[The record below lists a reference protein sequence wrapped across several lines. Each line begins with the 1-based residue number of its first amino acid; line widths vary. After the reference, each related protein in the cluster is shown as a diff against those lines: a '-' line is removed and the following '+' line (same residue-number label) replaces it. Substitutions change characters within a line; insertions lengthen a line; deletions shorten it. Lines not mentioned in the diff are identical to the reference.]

1 MSNFN
6 ANANH
11 ERLAIDSQEDLLA
24 KMKAINESLI
34 HNHSIQVEGDKED
47 DDTDYKDIAVT
58 DEDAILTDPYSIVY
72 FKEQSEL
79 QNAVFGILNQ
89 IFADIFS
96 VRLTMDLSRGG
107 FVFVCSFKYMT
118 EQQFKDKLSNSENG
132 LVRCIT
138 STVDPEE
145 IVSKNSIAT
154 NLINMVQ
161 LQNMNAYD
169 ATKYAKIT
177 KSAKELLTKLLYF
190 SQDNPKHKWV
200 NGNNYIITT
209 QTGTSSWGNVT
220 FTNIIGDVYLD
231 AKAVVAMLAGK
242 DKKNKYEYNLVP
254 AAFNATGS
262 NSVIKIEQIN
272 VANKRRISSQLGAV
286 FQQ

>member
-1 MSNFN
+1 MGNFN
-6 ANANH
+6 TNANH
-11 ERLAIDSQEDLLA
+11 ENLAIDSQADLLA

-34 HNHSIQVEGDKED
+34 HNHAIQVEGDKED

-118 EQQFKDKLSNSENG
+118 EQQFKDKLSHSENN

-209 QTGTSSWGNVT
+209 QTGTSSYGNIT

-272 VANKRRISSQLGAV
+272 VANKRRISQQLGAV